1 MKNLLGKYS
10 DMETLSKG
18 VYEPQA
24 VDTYMKDKDKNEIL
38 NYKVLAVKDDLA
50 TGYYAVVV
58 RNEITNEVTLVNR
71 GTEIT
76 DLDDLH
82 SDVQMVQS
90 KIQAQLGVASKFF
103 DEFNFTNPSSKITN
117 LTGHSLGDSDSK
129 LLAILKNVN
138 AIGFNGYGVKSILN
152 ELPNTIESLRNS
164 INDQRNNLQE
174 LMPNTEM
181 NLSLKQ
187 QLYDSLARANN
198 HDLELEIMKKI
209 VFVDKYLATTDS
221 LKLAQDLSNAYS
233 DYLKSPTDYSL
244 ISINA
249 VDDKL
254 VSNNPFNKDGHIG
267 TIIDVKHN
275 DGVISGISIAGIDL
289 SLYGVGTILELINAH
304 SINNMDESKI
314 TFLLNNIKSGG
325 SIPQSIL
332 PNFTPTQY
340 DPIILDLDGD
350 GIETVGLGAGVLF
363 DHNADGIKTGTGW
376 VGKDDGLLVLDK
388 NKNGVIDNGME
399 LFGDNTLLRNGQ
411 KAKDGFAAISDLDLN
426 QDGKLNSNDAAFSS
440 LRIWQDINQD
450 GISQAN
456 ELKSLSSLGISSI
469 NTNVSITG
477 GQSQN
482 NGNVVIGSSTF
493 EHANGSISTSGALNF
508 TGNTFTREFSDT
520 IDTSSVAGLPDVLA
534 SGTVRDLR
542 EAAALSSD
550 LSTKLQFYVENNVRS
565 GVGLDDL
572 LNSWAAT
579 SNMNTLASTLK
590 PGAHPADGRGTN
602 LNQAEI
608 NKLNIL
614 EKFTGMYS
622 AIPNFVDPMDS
633 YDGTVNGRYSGTYY
647 GINLN
652 ADAINKSYS
661 LLSQRVRE
669 AIAVQTYLK
678 DDISQI
684 RYNFSKDGVDLD
696 ISSLYNGINLE
707 NAARKIGDTLSIVD
721 YFKQN
726 TNLVSAENYAEVVN
740 WVKIQLLDKKVDLSN
755 YYLGGFVQV
764 GNKDGDFIITSSAGN
779 SVNSTTISAG
789 DGNNFIFGLAGN
801 DNITGGVDSD
811 FIRGGSGND
820 TIYDNGGSNTIFADD
835 GNDLVWAGGD
845 ADYIEGGNGDDKLA
859 GGWGADIINGGDG
872 NDTIYG
878 GNLQGKIVGIDNG
891 NILSG
896 GNGDDIIYGEFQ
908 DDKLYGDA
916 GNDMLYGSYGN
927 DFMDGGSGNDYL
939 GDGFGNNTFI
949 GGAGN
954 DTLKGGTGNDSYIF
968 NIGEGRDIVI
978 DAGGIDTIVC
988 GSGIT
993 PQNINFIK
1001 DGNNLL
1007 FCVNGDTLNSTVI
1020 QDWYLTS
1027 GQQIEQFRFAD
1038 GTTIATNSLIAQNGV
1053 GSIVTGTVANDTSS
1067 GGSFADILRGL
1078 AGNDILSGLSGNDT
1092 LVGGV
1097 GSDYLNGGLGNDRYQ
1112 FVVGDGA
1119 DIIEDTGGNDF
1130 IELSGDIKQ
1139 EDLEFD
1145 QIDNDLILRNKKSS
1159 DQITIKNWAI
1169 STENQ
1174 IEHLVLNETS
1184 LSLLQLVEDFN
1195 RVKIGT
1201 NGDDNLILD
1210 KKVIEVNAKAGNDV
1224 IVDQTLNNTNY
1235 IFNLG
1240 DGRDSIY
1247 DKDSSVDQISFGAGI
1262 TLEQLQFTQS
1272 GRDLVVNITGQDQ
1285 ITIKDYAL
1293 QSNRIETMS
1302 FNTGEKINLAEILYQ
1317 RGILTDATSL
1327 KLGNG
1332 NDTIWSSHG
1341 GTYALKDGDNQL
1353 IISDSGQSNN
1363 ITSGI
1368 GNDSVII
1375 FGDSNNKLS
1384 LGAGNNIVELQN
1396 GNNTITT
1403 GIGNDVIFTLDG
1415 DNVIRAG
1422 DGDNLIN
1429 LGSGIQNIAT
1439 GSGND
1444 IIQINSGNITLN
1456 SGAGDDH
1463 VMILNL
1469 QDSQQASINLGD
1481 GNDELHVT
1489 GTGGLV
1495 KVSASTGDDVVE
1507 IVGVNAQIS
1516 DSGGNNIINVDNH
1529 GLAAAASN
1537 TLRLGANNDTVN
1549 LISDGTSSLSL
1560 GQGENQLKIIGN
1572 GTNSVSAGTDNDS
1585 VTILGD
1591 SNNKINLGAGN
1602 NKIDIRGNSINNI
1615 LTGAGDDVI
1624 NLESNEN
1631 IIRAGDG
1638 NNLIKVVSTGVQNIV
1653 TGSGN
1658 DIIEL
1663 SSGNVT
1669 LNSGAGNDNIIL
1681 KQTTAS
1687 TNSINLGDG
1696 DDSLNI
1702 NSAGGATTINGSTGN
1717 DTFMVQNSSVKL
1729 IDNGGDNIVH
1739 IDNSAMIGDVNSIS
1753 LGFGNDKITM
1763 ISNGQNL
1770 IKTSNGDNS
1779 INLSGFGTFNVTAG
1793 TGADTIISGSGND
1806 VINSGAG
1813 NDTINANAGDDRI
1826 IAGSGNDLL
1835 IGGLGND
1842 ILEGGADDDSY
1853 YFNSGD
1859 GKDVIK
1865 DSGGVDQVIFGD
1877 GVLKE
1882 DLWFMRSGK
1891 DLLVS
1896 NTKTQDEVKVTNW
1909 FGSKNNQIENFNLAS
1924 GEVLSGQAVASLVQ
1938 VMASF
1943 NPQPMAETSMTSSQ
1957 QSQYQDMLKNTWI
1970 VDPTK

>member
-1 MKNLLGKYS
+1 
-10 DMETLSKG
+10 
-18 VYEPQA
+18 
-24 VDTYMKDKDKNEIL
+24 
-38 NYKVLAVKDDLA
+38 
-50 TGYYAVVV
+50 
-58 RNEITNEVTLVNR
+58 
-71 GTEIT
+71 
-76 DLDDLH
+76 
-82 SDVQMVQS
+82 
-90 KIQAQLGVASKFF
+90 
-103 DEFNFTNPSSKITN
+103 
-117 LTGHSLGDSDSK
+117 
-129 LLAILKNVN
+129 
-138 AIGFNGYGVKSILN
+138 
-152 ELPNTIESLRNS
+152 
-164 INDQRNNLQE
+164 
-174 LMPNTEM
+174 
-181 NLSLKQ
+181 
-187 QLYDSLARANN
+187 
-198 HDLELEIMKKI
+198 
-209 VFVDKYLATTDS
+209 
-221 LKLAQDLSNAYS
+221 
-233 DYLKSPTDYSL
+233 
-244 ISINA
+244 
-249 VDDKL
+249 
-254 VSNNPFNKDGHIG
+254 
-267 TIIDVKHN
+267 
-275 DGVISGISIAGIDL
+275 
-289 SLYGVGTILELINAH
+289 
-304 SINNMDESKI
+304 
-314 TFLLNNIKSGG
+314 
-325 SIPQSIL
+325 
-332 PNFTPTQY
+332 
-340 DPIILDLDGD
+340 
-350 GIETVGLGAGVLF
+350 
-363 DHNADGIKTGTGW
+363 
-376 VGKDDGLLVLDK
+376 
-388 NKNGVIDNGME
+388 
-399 LFGDNTLLRNGQ
+399 
-411 KAKDGFAAISDLDLN
+411 
-426 QDGKLNSNDAAFSS
+426 
-440 LRIWQDINQD
+440 
-450 GISQAN
+450 
-456 ELKSLSSLGISSI
+456 
-469 NTNVSITG
+469 
-477 GQSQN
+477 
-482 NGNVVIGSSTF
+482 
-493 EHANGSISTSGALNF
+493 
-508 TGNTFTREFSDT
+508 
-520 IDTSSVAGLPDVLA
+520 
-534 SGTVRDLR
+534 
-542 EAAALSSD
+542 
-550 LSTKLQFYVENNVRS
+550 
-565 GVGLDDL
+565 
-572 LNSWAAT
+572 
-579 SNMNTLASTLK
+579 
-590 PGAHPADGRGTN
+590 
-602 LNQAEI
+602 
-608 NKLNIL
+608 
-614 EKFTGMYS
+614 MYS
-622 AIPNFVDPMDS
+622 AISNFIDPMDG

-678 DDISQI
+678 YDISQI

-707 NAARKIGDTLSIVD
+707 NAAKKIGDTLSIVD

-740 WVKIQLLDKKVDLSN
+740 WVKIQLLDKKVDISN

-779 SVNSTTISAG
+779 SVNSATISAG

-835 GNDLVWAGGD
+835 GNDLVWGGGN

-1159 DQITIKNWAI
+1159 DQITIKNWAT

-1247 DKDSSVDQISFGAGI
+1247 DKDSSVDQISFGIGI
-1262 TLEQLQFTQS
+1262 TLEQLQFTQL

-1285 ITIKDYAL
+1285 LTIKDYAL

-1302 FNTGEKINLAEILYQ
+1302 FNAGEKINLVEILYQ
-1317 RGILTDATSL
+1317 RGVLTDATSL

-1353 IISDSGQSNN
+1353 IISDSGQNNN

-1368 GNDSVII
+1368 GNDSVLII
-1375 FGDSNNKLS
+1375 GNSNNKLN
-1384 LGAGNNIVELQN
+1384 LGAGDNKVELQN

-1444 IIQINSGNITLN
+1444 IIQINSGNVTLN
-1456 SGAGDDH
+1456 GGSGDDQ
-1463 VMILNL
+1463 VTIFNF
-1469 QDSQQASINLGD
+1469 QDSQLASINLGD

-1495 KVSASTGDDVVE
+1495 KVSASTGDDVVS

-1572 GTNSVSAGTDNDS
+1572 GINSVSAGTDNDS

-1602 NKIDIRGNSINNI
+1602 NKIDIRGNSVNNI

-1624 NLESNEN
+1624 NLESHEN

-1663 SSGNVT
+1663 SSGNVA

-1717 DTFMVQNSSVKL
+1717 DTFTVQNSSVKL
-1729 IDNGGDNIVH
+1729 IDNGGDNIVY

-1753 LGFGNDKITM
+1753 LGLGNDKITM
-1763 ISNGQNL
+1763 ISNGQSL

-1826 IAGSGNDLL
+1826 IAGAGNDLL

-1938 VMASF
+1938 AMASF
-1943 NPQPMAETSMTSSQ
+1943 NPQPMAETSMTSAQ
-1957 QSQYQDMLKNTWI
+1957 QSQYQDMLKNTW